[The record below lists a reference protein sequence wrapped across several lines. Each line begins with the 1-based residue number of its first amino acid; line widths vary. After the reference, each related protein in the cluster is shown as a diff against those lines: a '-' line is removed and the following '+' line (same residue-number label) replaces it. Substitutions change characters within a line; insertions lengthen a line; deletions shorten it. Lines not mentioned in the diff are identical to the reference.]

1 MGLVEI
7 GPEALAVSLGSADTH
22 SGQHEHQ
29 DISGGP
35 PWLILRY
42 TTLMIIVLLNYE
54 LQSYIHNL

>member
-7 GPEALAVSLGSADTH
+7 GPEALAVSLGSADIH

-35 PWLILRY
+35 PWLIIRY
-42 TTLMIIVLLNYE
+42 KSSDPE
-54 LQSYIHNL
+54 KAFA